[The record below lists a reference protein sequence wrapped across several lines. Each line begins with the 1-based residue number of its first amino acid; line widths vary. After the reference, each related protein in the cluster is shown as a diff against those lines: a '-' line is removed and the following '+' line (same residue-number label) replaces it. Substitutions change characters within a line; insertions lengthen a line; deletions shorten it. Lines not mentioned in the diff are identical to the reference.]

1 MNKKKILDAWNAL
14 DNIKEKSAKL
24 SSIVSEFDV
33 IKNDLSNLKD
43 EIQKAKKINKDSK
56 AELSKLNKTVD
67 EVQDKLISEIR
78 VRIAEGAAEQTS
90 LIKDANEKL
99 SKIEA
104 NLDETQSEVDE
115 TRIDIKELNN
125 NINKMNKSLLSYK
138 KISTIL
144 QIISLAA
151 IVYFITRSL
160 GIIWWLVHWIK

>member
-1 MNKKKILDAWNAL
+1 MNKKKILDAGNAL

-33 IKNDLSNLKD
+33 IKNYLSNLKD
-43 EIQKAKKINKDSK
+43 EIQKAKNINKDSK

-78 VRIAEGAAEQTS
+78 VRIAEGSAEQTS
-90 LIKDANEKL
+90 RIKDANEKL

-104 NLDETQSEVDE
+104 NLYETQSEVDE

-125 NINKMNKSLLSYK
+125 NIHKMNK
-138 KISTIL
+138 
-144 QIISLAA
+144 
-151 IVYFITRSL
+151 
-160 GIIWWLVHWIK
+160 

>member
-1 MNKKKILDAWNAL
+1 MNKKKILDARNAL

-24 SSIVSEFDV
+24 SSIVSEFNV

-90 LIKDANEKL
+90 RIKDANEKL

-160 GIIWWLVHWIK
+160 GII

>member
-1 MNKKKILDAWNAL
+1 M
-14 DNIKEKSAKL
+14 
-24 SSIVSEFDV
+24 
-33 IKNDLSNLKD
+33 KD

-90 LIKDANEKL
+90 RIKDANEKL
-99 SKIEA
+99 SKIES
-104 NLDETQSEVDE
+104 NLDETSSEVDE

-160 GIIWWLVHWIK
+160 GII

>member
-1 MNKKKILDAWNAL
+1 MNKKKILDAGNAL

-90 LIKDANEKL
+90 RIKDANEKNKNQI
-99 SKIEA
+99 S
-104 NLDETQSEVDE
+104 
-115 TRIDIKELNN
+115 
-125 NINKMNKSLLSYK
+125 INKILSILLK
-138 KISTIL
+138 ENFNRNGAEKT
-144 QIISLAA
+144 
-151 IVYFITRSL
+151 FNN
-160 GIIWWLVHWIK
+160 

>member
-1 MNKKKILDAWNAL
+1 MNKKKILDAGNAL
-14 DNIKEKSAKL
+14 DNIKEKRAKL

-33 IKNDLSNLKD
+33 IKNDLSNLKN

-90 LIKDANEKL
+90 RIKDANEKL

-160 GIIWWLVHWIK
+160 GII

>member
-1 MNKKKILDAWNAL
+1 MNKKKILDAGNAL

-43 EIQKAKKINKDSK
+43 EIQKAKKINNDSK

-90 LIKDANEKL
+90 RIKDANEKL

-138 KISTIL
+138 KISTTL

-160 GIIWWLVHWIK
+160 GII

>member
-1 MNKKKILDAWNAL
+1 MNKKKILDAGNAL

-90 LIKDANEKL
+90 RIKDANEKL

-104 NLDETQSEVDE
+104 NLDETQSKVDE
-115 TRIDIKELNN
+115 TRIDIKELSN

-160 GIIWWLVHWIK
+160 GMI

>member
-1 MNKKKILDAWNAL
+1 MNKKKILDAGNAL

-43 EIQKAKKINKDSK
+43 EIQKAKKINNDSK

-90 LIKDANEKL
+90 RIKDANEKL
-99 SKIEA
+99 SKIES

-138 KISTIL
+138 KISTTL

-151 IVYFITRSL
+151 IVYFIIRSL
-160 GIIWWLVHWIK
+160 GII

>member
-1 MNKKKILDAWNAL
+1 MNKKKILDAGNAL

-24 SSIVSEFDV
+24 SSIVSEFDA

-43 EIQKAKKINKDSK
+43 EIQKAKEINRDSK

-67 EVQDKLISEIR
+67 DVQDKLISEIR

-90 LIKDANEKL
+90 RIKDANEKL
-99 SKIEA
+99 SKIES

-125 NINKMNKSLLSYK
+125 NINRMNKSLLSYK

-160 GIIWWLVHWIK
+160 GII

>member
-1 MNKKKILDAWNAL
+1 MNKKKILDAGNAL

-33 IKNDLSNLKD
+33 IKNDLSSLKD
-43 EIQKAKKINKDSK
+43 EMLNAKKINKDSK

-90 LIKDANEKL
+90 RIKDANEKL
-99 SKIEA
+99 SKIET

-125 NINKMNKSLLSYK
+125 NINKMNKSILSYK
-138 KISTIL
+138 KISMIL
-144 QIISLAA
+144 QIISLVA

-160 GIIWWLVHWIK
+160 GII